1 MTLARRGLLASL
13 AGLLGGCSP
22 AALLNATVPK
32 RGYTRETDLAYGPD
46 PRQRLDLY
54 RPEQPAARPCTVV
67 FFYGGSWDSGSKADY
82 LFVGQ
87 ALAAAG
93 HTAILPDYRVF
104 PEARFPTFVED
115 GATAVRWAAGNGD
128 GRPLVVMGHSAG
140 AHIALMLAADTPYLA
155 QAGLDRG
162 ALAGAIGVAGP
173 YDFLP
178 LKSARLVE
186 IFGGR
191 DNPATQPI
199 TFARAPLPPALLI
212 HGLDDRTVLP
222 RNSERLAAAW
232 RQAGAPVELRL
243 YPGVDHVDAIA
254 AMAGFLQARAPTR
267 ADVTAWLAQLPSP
280 SR

>member
-1 MTLARRGLLASL
+1 MTLARRGFLASL
-13 AGLLGGCSP
+13 ASVLGGCSP
-22 AALLNATVPK
+22 AALLNATVP
-32 RGYTRETDLAYGPD
+32 RDGYAREADLAYGPD

-54 RPEQPAARPCTVV
+54 RPQRPAERSCTVV
-67 FFYGGSWDSGSKADY
+67 FFYGGSWDSGSRADY

-87 ALAAAG
+87 ALAEAG
-93 HTAILPDYRVF
+93 HTAIIPDYRVW
-104 PEARFPTFVED
+104 PQVRFPAFVDD
-115 GATAVRWAAGNGD
+115 GAAAVRWAADRGD

-140 AHIALMLAADTPYLA
+140 AHIALMLATDTPYLA
-155 QAGLDRG
+155 RAGVDRA

-178 LKSARLVE
+178 LTSPRLVE
-186 IFGGR
+186 IFGRR
-191 DNPATQPI
+191 DDPATQPI

-232 RQAGAPVELRL
+232 RRAGAPVELRL

-254 AMAGFLQARAPTR
+254 AMAGLLRGRAPTR
-267 ADVTAWLAQLPSP
+267 ADVVDWLA
-280 SR
+280 RR